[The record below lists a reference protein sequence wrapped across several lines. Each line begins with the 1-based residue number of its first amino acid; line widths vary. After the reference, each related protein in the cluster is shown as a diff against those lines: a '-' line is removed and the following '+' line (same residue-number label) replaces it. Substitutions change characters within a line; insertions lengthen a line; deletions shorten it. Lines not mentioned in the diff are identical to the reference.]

1 MVPVL
6 QLRPSRSHHPR
17 RATTRANQATTQVYN
32 CLPAV
37 QFCFGVVTGDGP
49 NQQIVAAH
57 VLTFPWAGM
66 AEVLKME
73 NEVVR
78 LQGTCTAMMKLFD
91 CECMAC
97 GPNLEAADALQK
109 TLCSPDGLVQL
120 HQAGEACSG
129 FATGFCAHSISSP
142 ESAFCSAHTW
152 IPPMGSPAWL
162 KAHQVV
168 APAQDAGPEYNL
180 VENQA
185 PAYAE
190 KVANAMSAYLM
201 TGAAQKRSDAKL
213 ESLLSGEIASLRHVH
228 KNMGIFSFLPFNVP
242 FMESVDKQ
250 DKAVLKE
257 DHKLQLKEFGEELS
271 PSMAYSYGEKI
282 KGVERSL
289 SEKGVELPGK
299 IETELNELVDSA
311 EHYNGPTDDA
321 ILGVDLPHV
330 EMPHVD
336 LPKVDLPKIEIKMPG
351 S

>member
-1 MVPVL
+1 M
-6 QLRPSRSHHPR
+6 
-17 RATTRANQATTQVYN
+17 
-32 CLPAV
+32 
-37 QFCFGVVTGDGP
+37 
-49 NQQIVAAH
+49 
-57 VLTFPWAGM
+57 
-66 AEVLKME
+66 
-73 NEVVR
+73 
-78 LQGTCTAMMKLFD
+78 
-91 CECMAC
+91 
-97 GPNLEAADALQK
+97 
-109 TLCSPDGLVQL
+109 
-120 HQAGEACSG
+120 
-129 FATGFCAHSISSP
+129 
-142 ESAFCSAHTW
+142 
-152 IPPMGSPAWL
+152 
-162 KAHQVV
+162 

-299 IETELNELVDSA
+299 IGTELNELVDSA